1 MLTPEVTETSN
12 RAKTNDRAKLK
23 HKVKESRKKKAKA
36 AKKNPQWKSSTLFAL
51 LPTNEVD
58 ERLRT

>member
-1 MLTPEVTETSN
+1 MLTPKVTETSN

-36 AKKNPQWKSSTLFAL
+36 AKKNPQWKSSTLFPL
-51 LPTNEVD
+51 LPMNEVD